1 MVKTSL
7 QKPWLD
13 ALIAKLHEIDDPDP
27 EIITRGSYDWKLT
40 LIKGTGRIPKL
51 SFQPYGRDTAIKAEI
66 MRRAGFAASEDWKQK
81 KAEIRA
87 RYGLKKASEIED
99 RELARKFNK
108 LSTDYFT
115 KLRAAMLL
123 IADAQK
129 RFCKPDT
136 PLGDPAYLIISD
148 LIPGFEKRNS
158 KTANSQ
164 EFGKA
169 RPYNEILSELG

>member
-1 MVKTSL
+1 MKTSL

-27 EIITRGSYDWKLT
+27 EIITRDSYDWKLT

-108 LSTDYFT
+108 LSIDYFT

-148 LIPGFEKRNS
+148 LIPGFQKAGN

-164 EFGKA
+164 DFRQEK
-169 RPYNEILSELG
+169 PYNEILAQLD